1 MTYFFIFVIVWALL
15 VLFSNVIIRWPREA
29 KEIGEKYPKRLLL
42 VAFLSPRVIQGT
54 LSEEH
59 FRVFLEFRK
68 RYLLF
73 WIIIAIISVTLLF
86 LSYSQ
91 FKSESASFSE
101 NICPCT
107 VLVLAPNPCK
117 KGRGASIYVRLCWVE
132 WRGTYVRRGP
142 PALWRYPPGLD
153 RRSRAGKDWK
163 SREKRAAKSPR
174 QQPSRRLTAFLRIA
188 VMRWLTAIR
197 RFIESWET
205 VPSDRANLR
214 LT

>member
-59 FRVFLEFRK
+59 FRVFLDFRK

-91 FKSESASFSE
+91 FKSESASFSDRMQE
-101 NICPCT
+101 Q
-107 VLVLAPNPCK
+107 
-117 KGRGASIYVRLCWVE
+117 Y
-132 WRGTYVRRGP
+132 
-142 PALWRYPPGLD
+142 LD
-153 RRSRAGKDWK
+153 K
-163 SREKRAAKSPR
+163 E
-174 QQPSRRLTAFLRIA
+174 
-188 VMRWLTAIR
+188 
-197 RFIESWET
+197 
-205 VPSDRANLR
+205 
-214 LT
+214 